1 MEILW
6 GADARPSEAKPTVV
20 TVGMFDGVHRGHALV
35 FERVCEDAKA
45 LGARAAVV
53 TFDPHPLEVLAP
65 DKAPCVLATLDQRL
79 KLFEAAGLDITVV
92 LPFNKELAAL
102 SPAEFT
108 KVMLVEDLNVKKI
121 LVGEDFRFGHGRAG
135 DINTLR
141 ELGEQFGFEAEAI
154 GLLGNGSQRISS
166 TDIRRLIGDG
176 RVEEAAG
183 LLGHAFRLAGTVV
196 PGQGLSHELH
206 GLRTAN
212 LDPDPRACLP
222 GLGVYAGQWVRKG
235 ESRPGVI
242 NVGRERGPQLEP
254 TERAVVE
261 IHVFD
266 FDQNILGEQGEI
278 EFNAFLRPEMRFKGA
293 DELVAQIRAD
303 AEQAR
308 KVLGAAT

>member
-6 GADARPSEAKPTVV
+6 GADARPSEPKPTVV

-35 FERVCEDAKA
+35 FERVCKEATAID
-45 LGARAAVV
+45 ARAAVV

-79 KLFEAAGLDITVV
+79 KLFGAAGLDITLV
-92 LPFNKELAAL
+92 LPFDRELASL

-108 KVMLVEDLNVKKI
+108 EVMLVQDLHVRKI

-135 DINTLR
+135 DVDTLQ
-141 ELGEQFGFEAEAI
+141 ELGKKFGFEAESI
-154 GLLGNGSQRISS
+154 GLLGEDSKRISS
-166 TDIRRLIGDG
+166 TDIRRLIADGD
-176 RVEEAAG
+176 VSSAAA
-183 LLGHAFRLAGTVV
+183 LLGHPFRLAGTVV
-196 PGQGLSHELH
+196 AGQGLGHELH

-212 LDPDPRACLP
+212 LEPHPRACLP
-222 GLGVYAGQWVRKG
+222 GLGVYAGRWVWNK

-242 NVGRERGPQLEP
+242 NVGRLRGPRLEP
-254 TERAVVE
+254 TARAVVE

-266 FDQNILGEQGEI
+266 FDQNILGERGEI
-278 EFNAFLRPEMRFKGA
+278 EFNAFLRPEISFDSRE
-293 DELVAQIRAD
+293 ELVAQIRAD

-308 KVLGAAT
+308 KALGAAT